1 MKLRLYRKLKSL
13 FSKKSSELKHFEKRL
28 QYTFGNTYYLEKS
41 LTHRSIQDHH
51 AGNYERLE
59 FLGDAIIDQVVSNW
73 LFIKYPKSD
82 EGTLTKKRSSLV
94 NRNFLSM
101 LGTNL
106 KVMTVV
112 RIEQSVNTKD
122 PKVIANISADVYE
135 AIVGAIYLDGG
146 FHEASK
152 FITKTL
158 CLSAHLAEEDQN
170 YKGQLIEYCHSNNLP
185 TPQFNIVKSH
195 GEEHKKIFIINVII
209 SPKQTWRGVGS
220 TKKSAEQD
228 GAQKAI
234 NTLLGS

>member
-1 MKLRLYRKLKSL
+1 MRLFRRLKSL
-13 FSKKSSELKHFEKRL
+13 FSQKSPELKRFEKRL

-41 LTHRSIQDHH
+41 ITHRSIQNHH

-73 LFIKYPKSD
+73 LFKKYPKSD
-82 EGTLTKKRSSLV
+82 EGILTKKRSSLV

-101 LGTNL
+101 LGRNL
-106 KVMTVV
+106 KVMDVV

-146 FHEASK
+146 FKEAYK
-152 FITKTL
+152 FIHKTL
-158 CLSAHLAEEDQN
+158 CLSEYLTEEDQN
-170 YKGQLIEYCHSNNLP
+170 YKGQLIEYCHCNNLP
-185 TPQFNIVKSH
+185 APQFNIVESH
-195 GEEHKKIFIINVII
+195 GPEHEKTFVINVII
-209 SPKQTWRGVGS
+209 YPEQTWEGIGS

-228 GAQKAI
+228 GAQRAI
-234 NTLLGS
+234 NSLLGG

>member
-1 MKLRLYRKLKSL
+1 MRLFRKLKSL
-13 FSKKSSELKHFEKRL
+13 FSQKSPELKRFEKRL

-41 LTHRSIQDHH
+41 LTHRSIQNHH

-73 LFIKYPKSD
+73 LFKKYPKSD
-82 EGTLTKKRSSLV
+82 EGILTKKRSSLV

-101 LGTNL
+101 LGRNL
-106 KVMTVV
+106 KVMDVV

-146 FHEASK
+146 FKEAYK
-152 FITKTL
+152 FIHKTL
-158 CLSAHLAEEDQN
+158 CLSEYLTEEDQN
-170 YKGQLIEYCHSNNLP
+170 YKGQLIEYCHCNNLP
-185 TPQFNIVKSH
+185 TPQFNIVESH
-195 GEEHKKIFIINVII
+195 GPEHEKTFVINVII
-209 SPKQTWRGVGS
+209 SPEQKWRGIGS

-228 GAQKAI
+228 GAQLAI
-234 NTLLGS
+234 NSLLGS